1 MVPRRKGIFILLHKR
16 HNLLINI
23 FTHAT
28 ILFEFNLMIKYLNLK
43 QNSDFQKA
51 LKFYYDNFRSTSSD
65 TTKENG
71 TASKGPL
78 VLLKEFPTC
87 NKLVENFKRIRDNE
101 WRSAFHDLE
110 KHYKLSEEVIT
121 ELLAG
126 IARVSDLYC
135 CFRPVLFRI
144 SRINCVIFFIFY
156 FINYA

>member
-1 MVPRRKGIFILLHKR
+1 M
-16 HNLLINI
+16 
-23 FTHAT
+23 
-28 ILFEFNLMIKYLNLK
+28 
-43 QNSDFQKA
+43 
-51 LKFYYDNFRSTSSD
+51 
-65 TTKENG
+65 
-71 TASKGPL
+71 
-78 VLLKEFPTC
+78 LLKEFPTC

-144 SRINCVIFFIFY
+144 SRINCVIFFLFFILSATLKYLMHVDDIRVAFNRNLWHHIIFAGMY
-156 FINYA
+156 CTQSS